1 MATWLPKVR
10 VAACNVA
17 PVFLDTAKTV
27 QKTVGL
33 IQEAARNKADLVA
46 FPEVHIPG
54 YPLWAAVAAPI
65 DNHNL
70 FGRLAE
76 QSLLIN
82 GKEMRTLRQACA
94 QSHIFAH
101 IGFNERSPVSVGCL
115 WNSSVLISDEGK
127 ILCHHRKLM
136 PTFYEKLTWSPGDGA
151 GLKVVDTGR
160 CGKVGGLICGENTNP
175 LARWSL
181 MAQGEQLHITSW
193 PAVWPTRR
201 LTGGGKQYDNLA
213 ANLTRTS
220 AQCFEGKIFSVMCS
234 GYMDKSMKG
243 LTVDVDTIVKHS
255 HSAAEIL
262 DSLTQGASLF
272 LDPTGA
278 QIGEHI
284 QGEEGIVYAPMDL
297 NECVEPK
304 QFHDVVGGGYQ
315 RYDVFDLNV
324 TRIRQSAEC
333 ALRPVQEPELDN
345 LAFQHD
351 GASDLPEQPASISGG
366 LTGTGGSADPGGL
379 KTT

>member
-33 IQEAARNKADLVA
+33 IQEAARNKVDLVA

-82 GKEMRTLRQACA
+82 GKEMRTLQQACA
-94 QSHIFAH
+94 QSRIFAH

-213 ANLTRTS
+213 ANRTRTS
-220 AQCFEGKIFSVMCS
+220 AQCFEGKVFGVMCS
-234 GYMDKSMKG
+234 GFMDKDMK
-243 LTVDVDTIVKHS
+243 DTIIKHS
-255 HSAAEIL
+255 PSSAETL

-284 QGEEGIVYAPMDL
+284 QGEEGIVYADMDL

-324 TRIRQSAEC
+324 TRIRQSAES
-333 ALRPVQEPELDN
+333 ALGTVQEPELNDFASQN
-345 LAFQHD
+345 D
-351 GASDLPEQPASISGG
+351 GAADLPEQPAARSRP
-366 LTGTGGSADPGGL
+366 LTGTGGSHGVGGL
-379 KTT
+379 KMT

>member
-27 QKTVGL
+27 QKTIGL

-46 FPEVHIPG
+46 FPEVHVPG

-76 QSLLIN
+76 QSILIN
-82 GKEMRTLRQACA
+82 GKEMRTLQQACA
-94 QSHIFAH
+94 QSRIFAH
-101 IGFNERSPVSVGCL
+101 VGFNERSPVSVGCL

-201 LTGGGKQYDNLA
+201 LADGGKQYDNLA
-213 ANLTRTS
+213 ANRTRTS
-220 AQCFEGKIFSVMCS
+220 AQCFEGKVFGVMCS
-234 GYMDKSMKG
+234 GYMDKEME
-243 LTVDVDTIVKHS
+243 DTIIKHS
-255 HSAAEIL
+255 PSAAETL
-262 DSLTQGASLF
+262 ESLTQGASMF
-272 LDPTGA
+272 LDPSGA

-284 QGEEGIVYAPMDL
+284 QGEEGIVYADMDL

-315 RYDVFDLNV
+315 RYDVFDVSV
-324 TRIRQSAEC
+324 TRIRQSAEF
-333 ALRPVQEPELDN
+333 ALGAVQEPELNDF
-345 LAFQHD
+345 AFQD
-351 GASDLPEQPASISGG
+351 NGTAYLPEQPAARPRPLTG
-366 LTGTGGSADPGGL
+366 TGTGGSHGIGGL
-379 KTT
+379 KMT